1 MARSVADDC
10 SLKSEPTRVCE
21 KEVVREQ
28 RTRVEGLVKEL
39 LPEAQER
46 ARDFAANACKVL
58 LMLRLHPSQRRTS
71 VDCGATDTHLGL
83 AFEDSVGIQDEAVT

>member
-1 MARSVADDC
+1 M
-10 SLKSEPTRVCE
+10 
-21 KEVVREQ
+21 REQ

-39 LPEAQER
+39 LLEVQEQ

-58 LMLRLHPSQRRTS
+58 SMLRLHPSQRRTS
-71 VDCGATDTHLGL
+71 FDCGDTDARLSL